1 MALHERDYMR
11 DHGSNRWSSFMWP
24 DAVTTIVIVNVAV
37 FLLQQFGAMSSQAY
51 DPVAQEQVTEPWG
64 GLSVPAL
71 LEGRVWTV
79 FTHMFV
85 HGSLLHLLGNCL
97 MIFFTGKAVQSLIG
111 SRHFLHIYFLSGLVG
126 AALQLLV
133 GWLQHRHAPE
143 IPMPLIIGASGAASG
158 TLLALAVMLPQEM
171 ITAMIYFIIPVR
183 MRLWTL
189 ALLLMWSSAILAVLD
204 LSGVLQLGIAHFDH
218 LGGALAGWWFVRL
231 LGYGGPPVTY
241 EHMWQERQRGE
252 EKRAY
257 AGVRKR
263 QRSMDMDEPTP
274 EALMPLTKKQLI
286 EQEIDPILDK
296 IAAHGLESLSE
307 EELQLLA
314 RASDEVRKHGA

>member
-1 MALHERDYMR
+1 MKGTGKY
-11 DHGSNRWSSFMWP
+11 RWSDIMWP
-24 DAVTTIVIVNVAV
+24 DATTTIVIVNVAV
-37 FLLQQFGAMSSQAY
+37 FLLQRFGIASEQAF
-51 DPVAQEQVTEPWG
+51 DPKINDFVTQPWG
-64 GLSVPAL
+64 ELSINAL
-71 LEGRVWTV
+71 LQGRVWTI

-85 HGSLLHLLGNCL
+85 HGSVMHLVGNCL

-126 AALQLLV
+126 AATELLA
-133 GWLQHRHAPE
+133 GWLMHKDVA
-143 IPMPLIIGASGAASG
+143 IIGASGAAFG

-171 ITAMIYFIIPVR
+171 ITAMLYFVIPVR
-183 MRLWTL
+183 VRLWTL
-189 ALLLMWSSAILAVLD
+189 AMVLVGISAICAVLQATGIWD
-204 LSGVLQLGIAHFDH
+204 LEIANFDH

-241 EHMWQERQRGE
+241 EHMWEERQRRE

-263 QRSMDMDEPTP
+263 QRTLDNDEPELEMP
-274 EALMPLTKKQLI
+274 PLTKKQLI

-296 IAAHGLESLSE
+296 IAAHGIESLSE
-307 EELQLLA
+307 EERRLLA
-314 RASDEVRKHGA
+314 RASDQVRKHGA